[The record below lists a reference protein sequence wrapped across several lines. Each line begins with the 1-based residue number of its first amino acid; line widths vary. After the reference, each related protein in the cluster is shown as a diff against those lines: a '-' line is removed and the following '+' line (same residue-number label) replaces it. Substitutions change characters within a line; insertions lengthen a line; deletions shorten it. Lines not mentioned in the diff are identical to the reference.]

1 MDNNTTVS
9 TWHDTSIMM
18 SGYRGSSCL
27 FAETYQ
33 GNFSFVG
40 TYLRAYFCTQYVA
53 FFPSLELSHFS
64 EKVPFYPL
72 YQARQSVKHR
82 TFSSRKI
89 TGREHVHS
97 HRLNTQISPSQLAAV
112 VVKYATTEKCVA
124 LFELLQNLQQFT
136 QTHFCMNS
144 NVQILHIA
152 FRGTAE
158 QC

>member
-1 MDNNTTVS
+1 
-9 TWHDTSIMM
+9 MM

-27 FAETYQ
+27 FVETYQ
-33 GNFSFVG
+33 GDFSFVE
-40 TYLRAYFCTQYVA
+40 TYLRAQFCTHYVVYS
-53 FFPSLELSHFS
+53 PSLELSYFA

-72 YQARQSVKHR
+72 YQAHQSTNTHA
-82 TFSSRKI
+82 FGSLEI
-89 TGREHVHS
+89 LDREHVHS
-97 HRLNTQISPSQLAAV
+97 HRLNTLISPSQLAAV

-136 QTHFCMNS
+136 QTHSCMNG

-158 QC
+158 L